1 MWGLAAKLALS
12 PAGKAV
18 GALLAAAAVSGAIY
32 LVGHADG
39 RQRVLDRLASDRVQ
53 VFKDGKEIDAKILV
67 GGDDYLCA
75 VLGGCVLPVDAAG
88 D

>member
-1 MWGLAAKLALS
+1 MWSAVAAYALS

-18 GALLAAAAVSGAIY
+18 GAILAVAAVSGAIY

-53 VFKDGKEIDAKILV
+53 VFRDGKQIDAKIL
-67 GGDDYLCA
+67 GAGDDYLCA
-75 VLGGCVLPVDAAG
+75 VLGGCLPVDAQG